1 MKLLDTPINSA
12 SDECAREVLD
22 VIPQVMRLIRAELRE
37 HREAELSVTQFRSLA
52 FLDRHS
58 GASLSELAEHI
69 GLALPSMSKLVDGL
83 VERGLVTRQE
93 DAADRRRVVLC
104 LTLAGDESVRSAR
117 EATQDYLSSRLA
129 SLAPEQCATIM
140 RAMEA
145 LRAVFVTESWVE
157 KA

>member
-1 MKLLDTPINSA
+1 MQLLDTAINSGP
-12 SDECAREVLD
+12 DECAREVLD
-22 VIPQVMRLIRAELRE
+22 VIPQVMRLIRGELRE
-37 HREAELSVTQFRSLA
+37 HREAELSVAQFRSLT

-104 LTLAGDESVRSAR
+104 LTASGNECVRAAI
-117 EATQDYLSSRLA
+117 EATQHYLSSRLA
-129 SLAPEQCATIM
+129 LLTPEERATVV
-140 RAMEA
+140 RAMGA
-145 LRAVFVTESWVE
+145 LRAVFVTESWE
-157 KA
+157 KKA

>member
-1 MKLLDTPINSA
+1 MKLLDITINSGP
-12 SDECAREVLD
+12 DECAREVLD
-22 VIPQVMRLIRAELRE
+22 VIPEVMRLIRTELRE
-37 HREAELSVTQFRSLA
+37 HREAELSVAQFRSLA
-52 FLDRHS
+52 FLGRHS

-104 LTLAGDESVRSAR
+104 VTAAGDESVHAAR

-129 SLAPEQCATIM
+129 SLTPEQRATVM
-140 RAMEA
+140 QAMEA
-145 LRAVFVTESWVE
+145 LRAVFVTESWVR
-157 KA
+157 KT